1 MAKSQKLVSA
11 NIAGVWAQICKMLY
25 DILSVCLVYL
35 AQYLVGVWIIYQPT
49 YGLKHIEM
57 TAPALLLP
65 FYGHCREKE
74 ILLHEWVDEK
84 GL

>member
-1 MAKSQKLVSA
+1 MRVCECVCVCTYISS
-11 NIAGVWAQICKMLY
+11 I
-25 DILSVCLVYL
+25 SVCLVYL
-35 AQYLVGVWIIYQPT
+35 AHNLVGVWIIYQPT

-65 FYGHCREKE
+65 FYGHCKEKE
-74 ILLHEWVDEK
+74 ILLHEWVDEE